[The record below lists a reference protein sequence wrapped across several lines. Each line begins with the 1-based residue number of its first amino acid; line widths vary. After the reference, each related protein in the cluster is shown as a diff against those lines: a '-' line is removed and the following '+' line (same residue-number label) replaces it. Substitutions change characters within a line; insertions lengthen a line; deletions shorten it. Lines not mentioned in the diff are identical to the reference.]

1 MRHLFGGLV
10 LALSACTIS
19 PSIGLENDNEDTT
32 ARTHIVLSNDN
43 PALKAAQYL
52 NYTEVT
58 HRQEL
63 KEFIGVDSKRTEW
76 CAAFVNAVLEES
88 DIPSNNNHM
97 YPLTARAFF
106 DWGKTVNK
114 EDIQPGDLVIFPR
127 GSASWQGHV
136 GFFAGAT
143 DTYWIILGGNQDNT
157 VSYKLFKPSR
167 AIGIRR
173 WSE

>member
-1 MRHLFGGLV
+1 M
-10 LALSACTIS
+10 
-19 PSIGLENDNEDTT
+19 N
-32 ARTHIVLSNDN
+32 
-43 PALKAAQYL
+43 
-52 NYTEVT
+52 
-58 HRQEL
+58 
-63 KEFIGVDSKRTEW
+63 VDPVRTEW
-76 CAAFVNAVLEES
+76 CAAFVNSILKLQNIPNLN
-88 DIPSNNNHM
+88 DIEHPH
-97 YPLTARAFF
+97 PLTARAFF
-106 DWGKTVNK
+106 DWGIAVDKDN
-114 EDIQPGDLVIFPR
+114 IQEGDLVIFPR